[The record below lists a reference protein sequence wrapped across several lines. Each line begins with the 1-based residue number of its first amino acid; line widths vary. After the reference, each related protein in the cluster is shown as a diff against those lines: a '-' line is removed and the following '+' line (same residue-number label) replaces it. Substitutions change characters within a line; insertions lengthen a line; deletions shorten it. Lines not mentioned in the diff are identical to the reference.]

1 MDVLT
6 IIIITYLF
14 IYNIILVKELIKVRK
29 KSEGKE
35 WKK

>member
-35 WKK
+35 